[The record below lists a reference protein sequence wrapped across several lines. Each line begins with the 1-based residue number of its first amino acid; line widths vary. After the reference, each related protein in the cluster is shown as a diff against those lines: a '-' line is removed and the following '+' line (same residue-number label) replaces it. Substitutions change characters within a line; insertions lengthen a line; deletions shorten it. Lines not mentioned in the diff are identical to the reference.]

1 MGHRMIV
8 YDLICDKE
16 HLFDS
21 WFRNSTV
28 AAKLMK
34 AGQVACP
41 ACGSTKVQKAIQA
54 PRITTSKQKGTAAA
68 EPAPTAS
75 VPAVAEP
82 AAPPAEMVTAVE
94 KMTEAF
100 NELRKTIEK
109 NFDNVGDKFPDEA
122 RKIHYGEAPE
132 RPIYGDATPKEAQE
146 LTEEG
151 INVVALP
158 WPKKRKLS

>member
-1 MGHRMIV
+1 MIL

-16 HLFDS
+16 HQFDT
-21 WFRNSTV
+21 WFRNSSV
-28 AAKLMK
+28 ADKLMK
-34 AGQVACP
+34 AGQVVCP
-41 ACGSTKVQKAIQA
+41 KCGGTKVKKAIQS
-54 PRITTSKQKGTAAA
+54 PRITTSKKKGTA
-68 EPAPTAS
+68 PALP
-75 VPAVAEP
+75 VPAGPEASTP
-82 AAPPAEMVTAVE
+82 ALTADVSQAVE

-109 NFDNVGDKFPDEA
+109 NFDNVGDQFTSEA

-132 RPIYGDATPKEAQE
+132 RGIYGDATPEQAQE
-146 LTEEG
+146 LNDEG